1 MQQLHGGSPAEHQRS
16 SGADAV
22 VVAAAPQAIAQPMSP
37 SKTRPSKIGVL
48 RRPSMNPPEAFAEG
62 HHIGPSSGVSFLYH
76 SWNKGEKSERDA
88 AALPSAPLISHGDMP
103 LPKFPDQGLPSR
115 EEADSLLE
123 LYFRFGTPTYRFLH
137 LSTVQGWAFHLL
149 NGDPQLMS
157 ETACVLLAFAQSL
170 LYTKAGDRYA
180 SADDRDF
187 QRSAFYSERAKSLLT
202 QESGPASLSSVQARL
217 ALCLH
222 LLSTFRI
229 NECRF
234 TLNMACAILTSIGLH
249 RRTRNEASMDLIT
262 IELRKRTFWCAYVL
276 DGYLSVMLGC
286 PRMLRDQDIDQ
297 DFPRNID
304 DQDLLSAESP
314 EELPLHGNLEAF
326 IAHAE
331 LAKLMG
337 RNSDL
342 LYPLQPLTEDQVL
355 ERTSN
360 MLDSLLTWREKLPEF
375 LKPREK
381 TLSGQRTFER
391 QNTVL
396 KFAFSHMQ
404 ILVTRRSLLADF
416 SNLGGSV
423 PAIRDERALRHIQQ
437 CADAIDRILSTACDM
452 IDRTVWYQGFWFT
465 PYVALVALSTLY
477 VFLIQKSRSSL
488 PATSFPQVENLLE
501 KARRCQDFLT
511 ALSPK
516 GSQARRHY
524 ELLDRL
530 RCRAEK
536 DALKARLVAPRV
548 IPTTTGVASTPS
560 APQVSSSEVQHVPPD
575 HNARLNDHAGIK
587 IPQISSVGNIED
599 AHNVDS
605 VGVTT
610 QFTPSEDDFVFQN
623 LLKWDWEH
631 LDTVG
636 FPGDW
641 EPFNL
646 PS

>member
-1 MQQLHGGSPAEHQRS
+1 MRIFNL
-16 SGADAV
+16 
-22 VVAAAPQAIAQPMSP
+22 
-37 SKTRPSKIGVL
+37 
-48 RRPSMNPPEAFAEG
+48 
-62 HHIGPSSGVSFLYH
+62 
-76 SWNKGEKSERDA
+76 
-88 AALPSAPLISHGDMP
+88 
-103 LPKFPDQGLPSR
+103 
-115 EEADSLLE
+115 SLLN
-123 LYFRFGTPTYRFLH
+123 
-137 LSTVQGWAFHLL
+137 ST
-149 NGDPQLMS
+149 D
-157 ETACVLLAFAQSL
+157 
-170 LYTKAGDRYA
+170 
-180 SADDRDF
+180 
-187 QRSAFYSERAKSLLT
+187 SERAKSLLI

-234 TLNMACAILTSIGLH
+234 TLSMACAISTSIGLH
-249 RRTRNEASMDLIT
+249 RKTRSEASIDLIT

-297 DFPRNID
+297 EFPRNID

-337 RNSDL
+337 RNSDS

-360 MLDSLLTWREKLPEF
+360 MLDALLDWKEKLPEF

-381 TLSGQRTFER
+381 TLIGQRTFER

-416 SNLGGSV
+416 SSLGGSV
-423 PAIRDERALRHIQQ
+423 PAIKDERALRHIQQ
-437 CADAIDRILSTACDM
+437 CADAIDRVLSTACEM
-452 IDRTVWYQGFWFT
+452 IDRVVWYQGFWFT
-465 PYVALVALSTLY
+465 PYVVLVALSTLY
-477 VFLIQKSRSSL
+477 VFIIQKSRSSL

-501 KARRCQDFLT
+501 KARHCQDFLT

-516 GSQARRHY
+516 GSQARRHH
-524 ELLDRL
+524 ELLERL
-530 RCRAEK
+530 RLRAEK
-536 DALKARLVAPRV
+536 DALRAKLVVPKVISASTGVVTTPVAPQAASS
-548 IPTTTGVASTPS
+548 GVAKVPTDGNPHLNDRTGTMTTQTPS
-560 APQVSSSEVQHVPPD
+560 HGHHDDSRYLD
-575 HNARLNDHAGIK
+575 AG
-587 IPQISSVGNIED
+587 GM
-599 AHNVDS
+599 
-605 VGVTT
+605 TT

-641 EPFNL
+641 ESFNL
-646 PS
+646 PT